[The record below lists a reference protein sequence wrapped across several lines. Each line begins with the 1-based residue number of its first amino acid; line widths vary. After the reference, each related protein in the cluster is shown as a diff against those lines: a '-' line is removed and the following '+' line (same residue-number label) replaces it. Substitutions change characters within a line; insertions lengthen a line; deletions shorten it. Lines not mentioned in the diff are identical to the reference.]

1 MKKIFVLLLVVL
13 LLMGNLAACSTGA
26 PSKPTNDTNKLQQTQ
41 GTDPQD
47 PTSKP
52 TDPLTEDWGK
62 VDTKSVV
69 NAQGIMSVIFRWPAA
84 KGKSEY
90 TGNVASQDDG
100 TLVLVD
106 AYSAQISPE
115 VESLDQVFP
124 AYFEQTVKV
133 FASFYGSSYSDG
145 SLTIEDTEVVTVGE
159 YEFYKHTG
167 THNYKYKGSDRSR
180 QYVIYLTETKA
191 TGAYIYWLVSDTT
204 ADQSAGA
211 KMEDNAYR
219 IALSVR
225 ENF

>member
-1 MKKIFVLLLVVL
+1 MKKIFVLLLVAL

-26 PSKPTNDTNKLQQTQ
+26 PSKPTNDTNKLQQTL

-47 PTSKP
+47 PSEDP
-52 TDPLTEDWGK
+52 TDPPQENWGR
-62 VDTKSVV
+62 VDSKLVR
-69 NAQGIMSVIFRWPAA
+69 NGQGLVTVTFKWPAVR
-84 KGKSEY
+84 GDNEY
-90 TGNVASQDDG
+90 TGKIAGQDDG
-100 TLVLVD
+100 TLVMMD
-106 AYSAQISPE
+106 SYSAQKSPE
-115 VESLDQVFP
+115 VDSLDQVFP

-145 SLTIEDTEVVTVGE
+145 SLTIDDTEVVTVGE

>member
-1 MKKIFVLLLVVL
+1 MKRFVALFLSVF
-13 LLMGNLAACSTGA
+13 LLMGILAACSA
-26 PSKPTNDTNKLQQTQ
+26 EEPENPPESSKKPQTQDTN
-41 GTDPQD
+41 PQD
-47 PTSKP
+47 STSKP
-52 TDPLTEDWGK
+52 TDPLTEDWGRL
-62 VDTKSVV
+62 DTKSVV

-115 VESLDQVFP
+115 VDSLDQVFP

-133 FASFYGSSYSDG
+133 FASFYGSAYSEG
-145 SLTIEDTEVVTVGE
+145 SLTIDDTEVVTVGE

-211 KMEDNAYR
+211 TMEENAYK
-219 IALSVR
+219 IALSVK
-225 ENF
+225 ENI

>member
-1 MKKIFVLLLVVL
+1 MKRLISLLLVVVL
-13 LLMGNLAACSTGA
+13 VMGLVSACAFTDDKQPTEGDNNTQTEGTKPKD
-26 PSKPTNDTNKLQQTQ
+26 PSED
-41 GTDPQD
+41 
-47 PTSKP
+47 P
-52 TDPLTEDWGK
+52 TDPSQENWGR
-62 VDTKSVV
+62 VDSKLVRNGQGLVTVTFKWPVV
-69 NAQGIMSVIFRWPAA
+69 RGDN
-84 KGKSEY
+84 EY
-90 TGNVASQDDG
+90 TGKIASQDDG

-115 VESLDQVFP
+115 VDSLDQVFP
-124 AYFEQTVKV
+124 AYFEQTIKV

-167 THNYKYKGSDRSR
+167 MHNYKFKGSDRNR
-180 QYVIYLTETKA
+180 QFVIYLTQTKA

-204 ADQSAGA
+204 EDQSAGE

-225 ENF
+225 EE

>member
-41 GTDPQD
+41 GTDPQE
-47 PTSKP
+47 PTQIP
-52 TDPLTEDWGK
+52 TDPPQENWGR
-62 VDTKSVV
+62 VDSKLVR
-69 NAQGIMSVIFRWPAA
+69 NGQGLVTVTFKWPAVR
-84 KGKSEY
+84 GDNEY
-90 TGNVASQDDG
+90 TGKIAGQDDG
-100 TLVLVD
+100 TLVMMD
-106 AYSAQISPE
+106 SYSAQKSPE
-115 VESLDQVFP
+115 VDSVAQMFP

-145 SLTIEDTEVVTVGE
+145 SFSIDDTEVVTVGE